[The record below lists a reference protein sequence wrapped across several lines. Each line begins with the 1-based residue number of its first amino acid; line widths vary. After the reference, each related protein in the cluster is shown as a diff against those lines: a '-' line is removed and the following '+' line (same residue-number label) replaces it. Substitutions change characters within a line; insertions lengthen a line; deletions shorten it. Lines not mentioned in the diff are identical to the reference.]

1 MECKGTVYTIGGK
14 NYCVGEKSSSKK
26 YGTRSKNKRKKRN
39 RQTKKKR

>member
-26 YGTRSKNKRKKRN
+26 YGTRSKKNKKK